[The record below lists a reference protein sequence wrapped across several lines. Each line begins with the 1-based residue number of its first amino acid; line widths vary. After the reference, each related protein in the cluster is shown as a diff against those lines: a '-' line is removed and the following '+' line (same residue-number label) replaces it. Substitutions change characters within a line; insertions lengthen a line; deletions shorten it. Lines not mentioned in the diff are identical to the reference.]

1 MNNEDLI
8 MGLRDA
14 RKMLAERVPVILSWT
29 AVKAL
34 DEAIRRMERKQAEV
48 A

>member
-1 MNNEDLI
+1 MNNKELI
-8 MGLRDA
+8 RGLREA
-14 RKMLAERVPVILSWT
+14 QKMLAERVPVILSWT

>member
-1 MNNEDLI
+1 MNNEELI
-8 MGLRDA
+8 RGLKEA
-14 RKMLAERVPVILSWT
+14 RKLLAERVPVILAWA

>member
-1 MNNEDLI
+1 MNNEELI
-8 MGLRDA
+8 RGLKEA
-14 RKMLAERVPVILSWT
+14 RKLLAERVPVILSWT

-34 DEAIRRMERKQAEV
+34 DEAIRRMEQKQAEV

>member
-1 MNNEDLI
+1 MNNEELI
-8 MGLRDA
+8 RGLQEA
-14 RKMLAERVPVILSWT
+14 RKLLAERVPVILSWT

>member
-1 MNNEDLI
+1 MNNEELI
-8 MGLRDA
+8 RGLKEA
-14 RKMLAERVPVILSWT
+14 RKLLAEWVPVILSWM

-34 DEAIRRMERKQAEV
+34 DEMIRRMERKQAGV